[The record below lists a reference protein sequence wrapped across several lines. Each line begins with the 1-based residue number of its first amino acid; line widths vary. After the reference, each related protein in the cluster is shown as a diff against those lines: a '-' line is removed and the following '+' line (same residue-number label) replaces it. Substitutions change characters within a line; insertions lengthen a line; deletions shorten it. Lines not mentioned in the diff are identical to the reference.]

1 MILESSSLSF
11 KKTPIQNQQRNTSRM
26 SNHGWDQLLNELP
39 DQSGPILAYSEF
51 MPPPRI
57 AWRPYEKDQ
66 PAPRVPD
73 NPFGWLISEREQAQ
87 EIEPGLGLMAREVLH
102 RLQRLHK
109 DLSARGIS
117 LGMLQGNV
125 YFPPELS
132 DTHGPLPHERFV
144 TLLPLALSKT
154 QDDKGRVR
162 WTFFGGSEQ
171 GPDRAF
177 WKSFYTAPGEE
188 RPGEYSEGFIRR
200 LLSGAYGETH
210 QRLADLRKAGFRI
223 IPGSGETISSR
234 WRQDPLPGW
243 TAPYVMKEGDP
254 LENAKYILT
263 FRPFG
268 TLPAPVRKAYLSGRV
283 HLIPFPGSLIFWGAP
298 PYLDLQ
304 KALSLAMQIPL
315 LSVCE
320 RSEGIRGLR
329 IPQSGWMHEPR
340 EGGAS
345 PVRGAHKWRNT
356 YRRTHR
362 WEHLERHKDELG
374 VVADEDHVAHV
385 LFSSEP
391 IDIDLYNKPMARNS
405 QIWTR
410 RYELLL
416 DGPGATRKD
425 LIRAAAALRE
435 GGEFGYRFFSPPMI
449 VGSHEIFW
457 HLPLVAFL
465 DPKTRK
471 PHVLE
476 DAPLGYLTAYDKE
489 THDLDSPVELWP
501 VLGRRPELMAGMRGY
516 SRKYEHKEHQD
527 ALNAGK
533 LIGVSDFFG
542 EARLPSDFARSIL
555 NVARNETAEEW
566 IKSIGKRRSREGK
579 LLAEKLRRIIKPQVD
594 QPDPPPSSLTYDYT
608 ANRQFEVNYWNT
620 IANLATGRFLNKE
633 NADCVDDPPTRS
645 IRKHGHRDL
654 EALGDWLL
662 GYYRKTIA
670 QCGMQ
675 GKAIAG
681 DLPFRWETD
690 FEFDWMGGWKSN
702 QEGEER
708 ERDLLVV
715 IPGRDRSR
723 AVIMADHYDTAYM
736 EDLYYKES
744 GGKLARVAA
753 SGADD
758 NHSATAA
765 LMLGAP
771 VFLDLSRTG
780 QLECDVWLIH
790 LTGEEF
796 PADCMGARHLA
807 RWLVERTLKLRL
819 EGGKRI
825 DLSNVR
831 VEGVYVLDMVAH
843 NRHPHRDVFQISPGL
858 SRKSY
863 LLAYQAHLA
872 NMIWNAG
879 VREWN
884 RQPSRGRLTRGR
896 RSKDGKKI
904 PNIALHPMLQG
915 EVRVPLDPRSSLFNT
930 DGQIFSDVG
939 IPVVLFMENYDI
951 NRTGY
956 HDSKDNMTNIDLDYG
971 AAVAAI
977 AIESVAR
984 VARSPDAPFP
994 GA

>member
-1 MILESSSLSF
+1 MS
-11 KKTPIQNQQRNTSRM
+11 TS
-26 SNHGWDQLLNELP
+26 GWDQLLSDLP
-39 DQSGPILAYSEF
+39 ERIGPILAYSEF

-57 AWRPYEKDQ
+57 GWRPYDKDQ
-66 PAPRVPD
+66 PAPRVSG
-73 NPFGWLISEREQAQ
+73 NPFGWLVSEREQAQ
-87 EIEPGLGLMAREVLH
+87 EIEPGMVLIAREVLH
-102 RLQRLHK
+102 RLQRLHEE
-109 DLSARGIS
+109 LSARGIS
-117 LGMLQGNV
+117 RALLEGNV

-132 DTHGPLPHERFV
+132 DLHGPLRHERFV
-144 TLLPLALSKT
+144 TLLPLALSRT

-162 WTFFGGSEQ
+162 WTLFGGSEQ

-177 WKSFYTAPGEE
+177 WKSFYTAPGKE

-200 LLSGAYGETH
+200 LLAGAYGEKH
-210 QRLADLRKAGFRI
+210 GRLADLHKAGFRI
-223 IPGSGETISSR
+223 FPGSGEMVCSR

-243 TAPYVMKEGDP
+243 TARYIMDEGDS
-254 LENAKYILT
+254 LENVKYILT

-268 TLPAPVRKAYLSGRV
+268 TLPAPVRNAYLSGRV
-283 HLIPFPGSLIFWGAP
+283 HLLPFPGSLIFWGAP

-304 KALSLAMQIPL
+304 KELALAMQIPFL
-315 LSVCE
+315 NVCE
-320 RSEGIRGLR
+320 RSEGTHGLR
-329 IPQSGWMHEPR
+329 IPQAGWMHEPR
-340 EGGAS
+340 EGGS
-345 PVRGAHKWRNT
+345 PPVRKAHKWRNT

-374 VVADEDHVAHV
+374 VAAEEDRVAHV
-385 LFSSEP
+385 LFSSDP

-416 DGPGATRKD
+416 DGPRSTRTD
-425 LIRAAAALRE
+425 LIGAAAALQE
-435 GGEFGYRFFSPPMI
+435 GGEFGYRFYSPPMT
-449 VGSHEIFW
+449 VGNHEIFW
-457 HLPLVAFL
+457 HLPLVAYL
-465 DPKTRK
+465 DRKTRTSRVMK
-471 PHVLE
+471 
-476 DAPLGYLTAYDKE
+476 DAPLGYLTAYDTE
-489 THDLDSPVELWP
+489 AYNLERPVELWP
-501 VLGRRPELMAGMRGY
+501 VFSQRPELMAGMRGY
-516 SRKYEHKEHQD
+516 TRKYEHKEHQD
-527 ALNAGK
+527 ALNASK
-533 LIGVSDFFG
+533 LIGVSDFLG
-542 EARLPSDFARSIL
+542 DARLPSDFARSIL
-555 NVARNETAEEW
+555 NIPRDESAEEW
-566 IKSIGKRRSREGK
+566 IKNVGKRKTSDAK
-579 LLAEKLRRIIKPQVD
+579 LLSQKLHKIVAPQ
-594 QPDPPPSSLTYDYT
+594 QSSSDPLPLSLTYQYT
-608 ANRQFEVNYWNT
+608 ANRQFEVSYWNT
-620 IANLATGRFLNKE
+620 IATLATGRFLNKE
-633 NADCVDDPPTRS
+633 NADCVNDPPSRS
-645 IRKHGHRDL
+645 LRKQGHRDL

-662 GYYRKTIA
+662 GYYRRLISEN
-670 QCGMQ
+670 GMQ

-690 FEFDWMGGWKSN
+690 FEFNWMGGWKSN
-702 QEGEER
+702 QVGEER

-715 IPGRDRSR
+715 IPGKDRNR
-723 AVIMADHYDTAYM
+723 AVVMADHYDTAYM

-753 SGADD
+753 NGADD

-771 VFLDLSRTG
+771 IFLELSRTG
-780 QLECDVWLIH
+780 QLQCDVWLIH

-807 RWLVERTLKLRL
+807 QWLVEKNLKLRV

-825 DLSNVR
+825 DLSHVS
-831 VEGVYVLDMVAH
+831 VDGVYVLDMVAH
-843 NRHPHRDVFQISPGL
+843 NRHPLRDVFQISPGL

-863 LLAYQAHLA
+863 RLAYQAHVA

-879 VREWN
+879 AREWN
-884 RQPSRGRLTRGR
+884 RQPSRRGLKRGR
-896 RSKDGKKI
+896 RSKDGKMI
-904 PNIALHPMLQG
+904 PDIARHPDLKG
-915 EVRVPLDPRSSLFNT
+915 EVRIPLDPRSSLFNT

-984 VARSPDAPFP
+984 VAHAPDASLP
-994 GA
+994 GM